1 MVDTP
6 SFLFLFVL
14 LSLLTLYKCSTLFS
28 LPFIAN
34 CVGISVIIP
43 QSNISHQ
50 KRV

>member
-14 LSLLTLYKCSTLFS
+14 LSLLTLYKCSTLFP
-28 LPFIAN
+28 LPLIAN
-34 CVGISVIIP
+34 CVGISV
-43 QSNISHQ
+43 SNISHQ